1 MGEGSNA
8 QPGFNRHVMSLSHST
23 CRRIRAVMNI
33 TGGGDMKILAQLLL
47 TSVVI
52 AYFGFIGIAQ
62 AEPY

>member
-1 MGEGSNA
+1 
-8 QPGFNRHVMSLSHST
+8 
-23 CRRIRAVMNI
+23 MNI